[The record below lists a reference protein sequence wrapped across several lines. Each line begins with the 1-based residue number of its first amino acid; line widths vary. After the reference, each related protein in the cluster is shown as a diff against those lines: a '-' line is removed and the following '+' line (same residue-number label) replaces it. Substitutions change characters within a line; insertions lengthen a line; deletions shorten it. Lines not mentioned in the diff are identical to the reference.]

1 MPILGKLKALNVVR
15 EKRPSLYGDGGR
27 LYLQVT
33 KRGAKSWSSAFGL
46 PSAMRQPVELIRDP
60 TTNKVKG
67 KAREMGL
74 YSFTPRSTH
83 FDLLRSCDA

>member
-46 PSAMRQPVELIRDP
+46 PSAMRQPVNSFAIRQQTKSKAKPAKWGCIPLPPAPPILI
-60 TTNKVKG
+60 
-67 KAREMGL
+67 
-74 YSFTPRSTH
+74 F
-83 FDLLRSCDA
+83 

>member
-33 KRGAKSWSSAFGL
+33 ERGAKSWSSAFGL
-46 PSAMRQPVELIRDP
+46 PSAMRQPADSFAIRQQ
-60 TTNKVKG
+60 TKSKVVSAKWG
-67 KAREMGL
+67 VFL
-74 YSFTPRSTH
+74 YPRSTH
-83 FDLLRSCDA
+83 FDLLRPCDA